1 MFKFINPGALQKIKD
16 LKETI
21 DKYCTVIL
29 GCLWTISTLW
39 DIVSFHCFW
48 SDYMLELYS
57 CFFIIFMVLQILYP
71 QRVPKLIT
79 DYFGIITTTF
89 GRGIIMIIFSLI
101 FLSDEHLFH
110 KLCTIFLLL
119 GGICLLCLGLL
130 SPDLDD
136 KNHAKFYP
144 SENNTSQ
151 DLRNTTTND
160 EIPETKLD
168 DSTPRNESID
178 NNH

>member
-1 MFKFINPGALQKIKD
+1 MFKYINPRSLQKIKD
-16 LKETI
+16 SKETI

-57 CFFIIFMVLQILYP
+57 CFFIIFIVLQILYP

-101 FLSDEHLFH
+101 FLSDKHFFH
-110 KLCTIFLLL
+110 KLCTICLLF

-130 SPDLDD
+130 SLDD

>member
-1 MFKFINPGALQKIKD
+1 MFKYINPSSIQKIKD
-16 LKETI
+16 GKETI

-57 CFFIIFMVLQILYP
+57 CFFIIFMVLEILYP
-71 QRVPKLIT
+71 LKVPRLIRE
-79 DYFGIITTTF
+79 YFGIITTTF

-101 FLSDEHLFH
+101 FLSDKHLLH

-130 SPDLDD
+130 SNED
-136 KNHAKFYP
+136 KNRTQFYP

-151 DLRNTTTND
+151 DLRNAETNV
-160 EIPETKLD
+160 EVPETKLD

-178 NNH
+178 TNH

>member
-1 MFKFINPGALQKIKD
+1 MFGIINSSSLQKLKD
-16 LKETI
+16 LKETL

-39 DIVSFHCFW
+39 DIVTFQCFW

-57 CFFIIFMVLQILYP
+57 CFFIIFMILQILF
-71 QRVPKLIT
+71 QQKVPPFIPK
-79 DYFGIITTTF
+79 YFGIITTTF
-89 GRGIIMIIFSLI
+89 GRGLIMIIFSLI
-101 FLSDEHLFH
+101 FLSDKHLFH

-130 SPDLDD
+130 SKDEE
-136 KNHAKFYP
+136 KNHAQFYP

-151 DLRNTTTND
+151 EFRNTETNV
-160 EIPETKLD
+160 EVPETKLD

-178 NNH
+178 SNH

>member
-1 MFKFINPGALQKIKD
+1 MFKYINPSSLQKIKD

-57 CFFIIFMVLQILYP
+57 CFFIIFMILEILYP
-71 QRVPKLIT
+71 LKVPRLIK

-89 GRGIIMIIFSLI
+89 GRGIIMILFSLI
-101 FLSDEHLFH
+101 FLSGEHLLH

-130 SPDLDD
+130 SKDEE
-136 KNHAKFYP
+136 KNHAQFYP

-151 DLRNTTTND
+151 EFRNTETNV
-160 EIPETKLD
+160 EVPETKLD

-178 NNH
+178 SNH

>member
-1 MFKFINPGALQKIKD
+1 MFGIINSSSLQKLKD
-16 LKETI
+16 LKETL

-39 DIVSFHCFW
+39 DIVTFQCFW

-57 CFFIIFMVLQILYP
+57 CFFIIFMILQILFL
-71 QRVPKLIT
+71 QKVPPFIPK
-79 DYFGIITTTF
+79 YFGIITTTF
-89 GRGIIMIIFSLI
+89 GRGLIMIIFSLI
-101 FLSDEHLFH
+101 FLSDKHLFH

-119 GGICLLCLGLL
+119 GGICLLFLGLIGN
-130 SPDLDD
+130 DRE
-136 KNHAKFYP
+136 KNNMKYYP

-151 DLRNTTTND
+151 DLRNTTSN
-160 EIPETKLD
+160 EEVPETKID

-178 NNH
+178 SNQ

>member
-1 MFKFINPGALQKIKD
+1 M
-16 LKETI
+16 
-21 DKYCTVIL
+21 IL
-29 GCLWTISTLW
+29 
-39 DIVSFHCFW
+39 
-48 SDYMLELYS
+48 E
-57 CFFIIFMVLQILYP
+57 ILYP
-71 QRVPKLIT
+71 LKVPRLIK

-89 GRGIIMIIFSLI
+89 GRGIIMILFSLI
-101 FLSDEHLFH
+101 FLSGEHLLH

-130 SPDLDD
+130 SHDPDD

-151 DLRNTTTND
+151 DLRNTTTNE